1 MKKAVWGTLL
11 LLCLGIGSLLMGNSS
26 EAATKWHNGR
36 TIVVRKGAF
45 TFKAHPAVKKKQAW
59 IYSVKVNPKKGS
71 TKTLKFP
78 AKIKGRTVTKLGWS
92 DRLKETEEFYTN
104 IFGVVV
110 EEAHG
115 CDGYTAS
122 IRKTRNMTIPKSVKE
137 ITNCAFSGMRALKQ
151 VKLPDHLTSLSRSMF
166 YGCENLKTVTLPK
179 KLKEFDQ
186 EVFAECNSIA
196 AMKISKANKRFTI
209 KKGLVMSKNSK
220 TLIWALPTKDKV
232 TIPNKVEWIQANAF
246 RDCCAEK
253 LYIPASVTFI
263 EAWALYAPTVVDIR
277 VDSRNPVYARD
288 GQCIFNKNT
297 GELVVAIVKDKKIV
311 ISSKVTILNGN
322 ASMAG
327 ASVTDDLDRID
338 IPASVRELETYWIFF
353 EDLDCKVYF
362 HSLTPPHISE
372 IVPGYE
378 YAALPSFNPVY
389 VPAASKEAYQ
399 QWAIRHF
406 SYDDDNLSKDSGF
419 LHLYTF

>member
-1 MKKAVWGTLL
+1 MKKAVGVILF
-11 LLCLGIGSLLMGNSS
+11 LLCLGVGSLVMGNSS
-26 EAATKWHNGR
+26 KAATKWREGQ
-36 TIVVRKGAF
+36 TIVVKKGAF
-45 TFKAHPAVKKKQAW
+45 TFKAHPAAKKKQAW
-59 IYSVKVNPKKGS
+59 IYCVKVNPKKGS

-92 DRLKETEEFYTN
+92 DHLKEDEEFYTN
-104 IFGVVV
+104 IFGSVV
-110 EEAHG
+110 EEAHD
-115 CDGYTAS
+115 CDGYTTS
-122 IRKTRNMTIPKSVKE
+122 IRKIRNMTIPKSVKE
-137 ITNCAFSGMRALKQ
+137 ITNCAFSGMRVLKK

-166 YGCENLKTVTLPK
+166 YGCQDLKTVTLPK

-186 EVFAECNSIA
+186 EVFAECPSIA
-196 AMKISKANKRFTI
+196 TMKISKANKYFTI
-209 KKGLVMSKNSK
+209 KKGLVMSKNRQ
-220 TLIWALPTKDKV
+220 TLIWVLPTKEKV
-232 TIPNKVEWIQANAF
+232 TIPNKVDCIQSNAF

-253 LYIPASVTFI
+253 LFVPASVTFI
-263 EAWALYAPTVVDIR
+263 EAWALYAPTIVDIR

-322 ASMAG
+322 GSMAG
-327 ASVTDDLDRID
+327 ASITDDLDRID

-353 EDLDCKVYF
+353 EDIDCKVYF
-362 HSLTPPHISE
+362 HSLTPPHIIE

-378 YAALPSFNPVY
+378 YAALPCFNPVY

-399 QWAIRHF
+399 QWAIKHF
-406 SYDDDNLSKDSGF
+406 SYKDGMPDKELGF